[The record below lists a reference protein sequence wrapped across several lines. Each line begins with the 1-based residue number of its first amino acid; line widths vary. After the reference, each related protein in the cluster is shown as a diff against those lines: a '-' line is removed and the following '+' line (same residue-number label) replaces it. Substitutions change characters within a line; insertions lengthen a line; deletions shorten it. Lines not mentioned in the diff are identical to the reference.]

1 VPKAGGTIKHVVCDD
16 AATLVYLANQSCIV
30 LHPWLSC
37 AGSLDFPDQMIFDFD
52 SSTASDDGV
61 VEGAHL
67 LKEILDDLELP
78 AYQGDRRP
86 GIAHRCCAR
95 SAPGFRYRARLRPF
109 RCPTAG
115 GT

>member
-1 VPKAGGTIKHVVCDD
+1 MPKAGGTIKHVVCDD

-61 VEGAHL
+61 VEGA
-67 LKEILDDLELP
+67 
-78 AYQGDRRP
+78 RT
-86 GIAHRCCAR
+86 C
-95 SAPGFRYRARLRPF
+95 
-109 RCPTAG
+109 
-115 GT
+115 